1 MGIDPR
7 HPAIVL
13 AKAKGLIVEPQGASL
28 LGAVSAPGREVR
40 TKQGADVRVAV
51 LAHVRTPNPLNG
63 RVHWRTQSARVKA
76 VHAAVWSSLF
86 DVEVAVRE
94 TLALGCVVTLTRLSA
109 GTVDSDNLQAC
120 LKPARDT
127 VAAWM
132 LNGAIGEMDSDPRI
146 TWEYGQEKTKRG
158 VQAVRVEIE
167 PRAT

>member
-1 MGIDPR
+1 MKTGHPLIDAAVAAGR
-7 HPAIVL
+7 VTI
-13 AKAKGLIVEPQGASL
+13 EPPSTR
-28 LGAVSAPGREVR
+28 GAVPVPGREVR
-40 TKQGADVRVAV
+40 TKLAGISV

-86 DVEVAVRE
+86 DVEVEVRE
-94 TLALGCVVTLTRLSA
+94 RLALGCVVTLTRVSA

-146 TWEYGQEKTKRG
+146 VWQYGQEKAKRG

-167 PRAT
+167 PRAM